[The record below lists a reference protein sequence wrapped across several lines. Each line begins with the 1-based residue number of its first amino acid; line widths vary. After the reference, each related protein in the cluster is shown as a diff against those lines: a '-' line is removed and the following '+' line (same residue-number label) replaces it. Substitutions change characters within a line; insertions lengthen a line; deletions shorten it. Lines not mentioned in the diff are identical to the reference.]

1 MHLVRRVRTFAE
13 LHWWATRQLR
23 SPRGKEQS
31 TRSATLLDWEASK
44 QVKKTCSEVQN
55 LVNQPCS
62 YTIPFLQIEMHL
74 KWSKPDNE
82 QEVGLHVDETMAERR
97 IWTYTGL

>member
-1 MHLVRRVRTFAE
+1 MR
-13 LHWWATRQLR
+13 
-23 SPRGKEQS
+23 
-31 TRSATLLDWEASK
+31 
-44 QVKKTCSEVQN
+44 
-55 LVNQPCS
+55 
-62 YTIPFLQIEMHL
+62 L